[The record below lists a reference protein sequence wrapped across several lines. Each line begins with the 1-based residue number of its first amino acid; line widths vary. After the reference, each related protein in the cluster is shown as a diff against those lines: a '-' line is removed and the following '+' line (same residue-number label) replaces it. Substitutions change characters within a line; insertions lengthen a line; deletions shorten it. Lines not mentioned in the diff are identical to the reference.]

1 MCRQGP
7 HYSGCLQLSTQLTFV
22 PSQEHRTTDQNITSS
37 HSKQSL
43 ARFAEKKEAV
53 QPSSWMDARY
63 PIRSPLH

>member
-1 MCRQGP
+1 MPGGREDAP
-7 HYSGCLQLSTQLTFV
+7 DID
-22 PSQEHRTTDQNITSS
+22 PSS